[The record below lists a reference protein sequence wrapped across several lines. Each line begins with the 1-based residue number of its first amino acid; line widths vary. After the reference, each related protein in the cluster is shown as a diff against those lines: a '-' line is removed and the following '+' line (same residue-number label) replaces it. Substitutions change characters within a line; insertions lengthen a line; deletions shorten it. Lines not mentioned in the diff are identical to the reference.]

1 MQALRIASR
10 HSQVGLAIMA
20 AMRWTLAF
28 AGLWLSFPT
37 SPSTAQDLAPARHP
51 LSPDVLLL
59 ARIKAKAADNLKR
72 LPNYTCTQTIERTL
86 RGAKARKFEPLDTLR
101 LEVAL
106 VEGKELFS
114 WPGAG
119 KFEERGI
126 GEIVGRGGAIG
137 NGSFALHA
145 KSVFL
150 SNAPTFTHVGATT
163 LSGRPAIRYDYR
175 IPQMLS
181 GYQIRVGQN
190 HALVEYHGSFW
201 VDADTLDLIRL
212 EVHADNPPP
221 NLNLT
226 EASDTME
233 YQRVR
238 IGGRDFLLPQSSE
251 LVMIDLLGNAVRN
264 RTQFSACRQ
273 YAGESKL
280 SFVESSPDVAA
291 PAPTPQVNPIQ
302 LPAGLTVEVRLQT
315 PIQSG
320 RSATGDLVTA
330 LVGRDVK
337 KDGQIV
343 APKGALLTGRITR
356 LETRK
361 GEQDYCIVGLDFST
375 IEFDNRRGEFR
386 AMLQHS
392 GLVQNSRVG
401 PGRAQEA
408 ARRQTMD
415 DDILDAHP
423 AIGSVFVVH
432 SSHVSL
438 PRGHSM
444 LWRTQLWRAPE

>member
-1 MQALRIASR
+1 
-10 HSQVGLAIMA
+10 
-20 AMRWTLAF
+20 
-28 AGLWLSFPT
+28 
-37 SPSTAQDLAPARHP
+37 
-51 LSPDVLLL
+51 
-59 ARIKAKAADNLKR
+59 
-72 LPNYTCTQTIERTL
+72 
-86 RGAKARKFEPLDTLR
+86 
-101 LEVAL
+101 
-106 VEGKELFS
+106 
-114 WPGAG
+114 
-119 KFEERGI
+119 
-126 GEIVGRGGAIG
+126 
-137 NGSFALHA
+137 
-145 KSVFL
+145 
-150 SNAPTFTHVGATT
+150 
-163 LSGRPAIRYDYR
+163 
-175 IPQMLS
+175 
-181 GYQIRVGQN
+181 
-190 HALVEYHGSFW
+190 
-201 VDADTLDLIRL
+201 
-212 EVHADNPPP
+212 VHADNPPP

-238 IGGRDFLLPQSSE
+238 IGGGDFLLPQSSE
-251 LVMIDLLGNAVRN
+251 LLMIDLLGNAVRN

-280 SFVESSPDVAA
+280 SFVESSPDVAV
-291 PAPTPQVNPIQ
+291 PAPTLQVKPIQ

-337 KDGQIV
+337 KDGEIV

-361 GEQDYCIVGLDFST
+361 GDQDYCIVGLDFST

-386 AMLQHS
+386 ARLQHS
-392 GLVQNSRVG
+392 GLVQNSRGG
-401 PGRAQEA
+401 PGRGQEA
-408 ARRQTMD
+408 ARRQMMD

-423 AIGSVFVVH
+423 ATGSVFVVH
-432 SSHVSL
+432 GSHVSL

>member
-1 MQALRIASR
+1 
-10 HSQVGLAIMA
+10 
-20 AMRWTLAF
+20 
-28 AGLWLSFPT
+28 
-37 SPSTAQDLAPARHP
+37 
-51 LSPDVLLL
+51 
-59 ARIKAKAADNLKR
+59 
-72 LPNYTCTQTIERTL
+72 
-86 RGAKARKFEPLDTLR
+86 LDTLR

-119 KFEERGI
+119 KFEEKGI

-145 KSVFL
+145 RSVFL
-150 SNAPTFTHVGATT
+150 SNRPTFSHIGETT
-163 LSGRPAIRYDYR
+163 LNGRPAIRYDYR
-175 IPQMLS
+175 MPQMLS
-181 GYQIRVGQN
+181 GYEIRIGPN

-238 IGGRDFLLPQSSE
+238 IGGGDFLLPQSSE

-264 RTQFSACRQ
+264 RTHFSACRQ

-280 SFVESSPDVAA
+280 SFIESTPDVAA
-291 PAPTPQVNPIQ
+291 PAPTPQVKPIQ

-330 LVGRDVK
+330 LVGRDIK
-337 KDGQIV
+337 KGGEIV
-343 APKGALLTGRITR
+343 VPKGALLTGRITM
-356 LETRK
+356 LEK
-361 GEQDYCIVGLDFST
+361 GKGDQDYCIVGLDFST

-386 AMLQHS
+386 ASLQHS
-392 GLVQNSRVG
+392 GLAPNNRAG
-401 PGRAQEA
+401 PGRGQGAG
-408 ARRQTMD
+408 RQQMMD

-423 AIGSVFVVH
+423 ATGSVFLVH

-444 LWRTQLWRAPE
+444 LWRTQLWRTPE

>member
-1 MQALRIASR
+1 MTA
-10 HSQVGLAIMA
+10 V
-20 AMRWTLAF
+20 RWTLAF
-28 AGLWLSFPT
+28 AGLCLFLPT
-37 SPSTAQDLAPARHP
+37 SLSSAQDLTPARQP

-59 ARIKAKAADNLKR
+59 ARIKARAAENLRR
-72 LPNYTCTQTIERTL
+72 LPNYTCTQTIERSR

-119 KFEERGI
+119 KFEEKGI
-126 GEIVGRGGAIG
+126 GEIVGSGGAIG

-150 SNAPTFTHVGATT
+150 SHAPTFTHVGETT
-163 LSGRPAIRYDYR
+163 LNGRPAIRYDYR

-181 GYQIRVGQN
+181 GYQIRIGPNQ
-190 HALVEYHGSFW
+190 ALVEYHGSFW
-201 VDADTLDLIRL
+201 VDADSLDLIRL

-233 YQRVR
+233 YQRAR
-238 IGGRDFLLPQSSE
+238 IGGGDFLLPQSSE
-251 LVMIDLLGNAVRN
+251 LLMIDLVGNASRN

-291 PAPTPQVNPIQ
+291 AAPTPQVKPIQ

-337 KDGQIV
+337 KNGQIV
-343 APKGALLTGRITR
+343 APKGAVLTGRITR
-356 LETRK
+356 LEKRK
-361 GEQDYCIVGLDFST
+361 GDQDYCIVGLDFST

-386 AMLQHS
+386 ATLQDS
-392 GLVQNSRVG
+392 GLVQTSRGVQ
-401 PGRAQEA
+401 GRGRGTVQ
-408 ARRQTMD
+408 RQMID
-415 DDILDAHP
+415 DDFPDASP
-423 AIGSVFVVH
+423 ATGSVFVIRT
-432 SSHVSL
+432 SRVSL